1 MGLFWAAHGW
11 EGSKKAPLL
20 KTCQP
25 YPTMIKLGTVIP
37 YLKKNQNI
45 YKSTDAPLNFWCHQH
60 LFHRKSAKLAIS
72 RKIDIEY
79 IIMLNF

>member
-45 YKSTDAPLNFWCHQH
+45 SRRTSQRLVS
-60 LFHRKSAKLAIS
+60 SASFSPEIS
-72 RKIDIEY
+72 KISY
-79 IIMLNF
+79 IKKDRYRVHYNA